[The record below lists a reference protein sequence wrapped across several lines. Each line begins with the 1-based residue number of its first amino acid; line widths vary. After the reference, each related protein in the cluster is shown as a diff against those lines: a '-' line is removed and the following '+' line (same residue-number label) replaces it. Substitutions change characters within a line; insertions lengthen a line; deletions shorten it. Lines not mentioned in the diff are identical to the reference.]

1 MIVVLSDTHSRSGH
15 ELEGR
20 AREAVEAA
28 DAVVHA
34 GDFLNEDALDAFE
47 AVSDRLHA
55 VYGNNATTAVRDR
68 LPPERTFEV
77 AGVRFV
83 LTHGDDRGAT
93 GLSLLGRQQA
103 ADVVVFGHSH
113 RHAVSEGE
121 DVLLLNPGSH
131 ARPRGG
137 LPTHVELRPVK
148 EPDGEGNVDG
158 NEEGRDDERTVEGG
172 EEKVD
177 GWEGKIDVEG
187 AKTEGRLAGEIRHRD
202 GSVVEKFEIG

>member
-1 MIVVLSDTHSRSGH
+1 MIAVLSDTHSTSGH

-20 AREAVEAA
+20 AKRAVEEA

-34 GDFLNEDALDAFE
+34 GDFTTGDALDAFQS
-47 AVSDRLHA
+47 VSDTLYA
-55 VYGNNATTAVRDR
+55 VYGNNAAPEVRDR
-68 LPPERTFEV
+68 LPPERTFE
-77 AGVRFV
+77 AEGVRFV
-83 LTHGDDRGAT
+83 LTHGDDRSAT

-137 LPTHVELRPVK
+137 VPTHAELRPR
-148 EPDGEGNVDG
+148 EANA
-158 NEEGRDDERTVEGG
+158 GG
-172 EEKVD
+172 L
-177 GWEGKIDVEG
+177 
-187 AKTEGRLAGEIRHRD
+187 TGEIRHRD
-202 GSVVEKFEIG
+202 GSIIEEFEIE

>member
-15 ELEGR
+15 ELAGR
-20 AREAVEAA
+20 AKEAVEEAEV
-28 DAVVHA
+28 VVHA

-47 AVSDRLHA
+47 AVSDRLYA
-55 VYGNNATTAVRDR
+55 VYGNNATPGVRDR

-83 LTHGDDRGAT
+83 LTHGDERGAT

-113 RHAVSEGE
+113 RHAATDAEE
-121 DVLLLNPGSH
+121 VLLLNPGSH

-137 LPTHVELRPVK
+137 IPTHAELR
-148 EPDGEGNVDG
+148 ETEDG
-158 NEEGRDDERTVEGG
+158 
-172 EEKVD
+172 
-177 GWEGKIDVEG
+177 
-187 AKTEGRLAGEIRHRD
+187 LAGEIRHRD
-202 GSVVEKFEIG
+202 GSVVEEFEIG

>member
-1 MIVVLSDTHSRSGH
+1 MITVVSDTHSRSGH
-15 ELEGR
+15 ELAGR
-20 AREAVEAA
+20 TEEAVEEA
-28 DAVVHA
+28 DVVVHA
-34 GDFLNEDALDAFE
+34 GDFLNGAALDAFE
-47 AVSDRLHA
+47 AVSDRLYG
-55 VYGNNATTAVRDR
+55 VYGNNATPDVRDR

-77 AGVRFV
+77 EGVRFV

-137 LPTHVELRPVK
+137 VPTHAELRPT
-148 EPDGEGNVDG
+148 DGDAETD
-158 NEEGRDDERTVEGG
+158 
-172 EEKVD
+172 
-177 GWEGKIDVEG
+177 
-187 AKTEGRLAGEIRHRD
+187 ARLSGEIRHRD
-202 GSVVEKFEIG
+202 GSVVESFEIE

>member
-15 ELEGR
+15 ELAGR
-20 AREAVEAA
+20 AAEAVEEAEV
-28 DAVVHA
+28 VVHA
-34 GDFLNEDALDAFE
+34 GDFLNGDSLDAFE
-47 AVSDRLHA
+47 AVSDRLYA
-55 VYGNNATTAVRDR
+55 VYGNNATPEVRDR

-83 LTHGDDRGAT
+83 LTHGDERGAT

-113 RHAVSEGE
+113 RHAATDAE

-137 LPTHVELRPVK
+137 IPTHAELRVV
-148 EPDGEGNVDG
+148 EESDGG
-158 NEEGRDDERTVEGG
+158 GRADAGLV
-172 EEKVD
+172 
-177 GWEGKIDVEG
+177 
-187 AKTEGRLAGEIRHRD
+187 GEIRHRD

>member
-20 AREAVEAA
+20 AREAVEEA

-47 AVSDRLHA
+47 EVSDRLYA
-55 VYGNNATTAVRDR
+55 VYGNNATPEVRDR
-68 LPPERTFEV
+68 LPPKRTFEIE
-77 AGVRFV
+77 GIRFV

-103 ADVVVFGHSH
+103 ADVVAFGHSH

-137 LPTHVELRPVK
+137 LPTHAELRPV
-148 EPDGEGNVDG
+148 EETDGDG
-158 NEEGRDDERTVEGG
+158 GVPADGSGGGKTNGGG
-172 EEKVD
+172 EEAD
-177 GWEGKIDVEG
+177 
-187 AKTEGRLAGEIRHRD
+187 GRLAGEIRHRD
-202 GSVVEKFEIG
+202 GSVVEAFEIR

>member
-1 MIVVLSDTHSRSGH
+1 MITVLSDTHSQSGH

-20 AREAVEAA
+20 AEQAVAAA
-28 DAVVHA
+28 DVVVHA
-34 GDFLNEDALDAFE
+34 GDFVTADALDAFQ
-47 AVSDRLHA
+47 AVSDALYA
-55 VYGNNATTAVRDR
+55 VYGNNATPEVRDR

-103 ADVVVFGHSH
+103 ADAVVFGHSH
-113 RHAVSEGE
+113 RHAVSRGE

-137 LPTHVELRPVK
+137 IPTHAELRPA
-148 EPDGEGNVDG
+148 GED
-158 NEEGRDDERTVEGG
+158 EATDRDADADATFE
-172 EEKVD
+172 
-177 GWEGKIDVEG
+177 
-187 AKTEGRLAGEIRHRD
+187 GEIRHRD
-202 GSVVEKFEIG
+202 GSVVETFEIE

>member
-20 AREAVEAA
+20 AREAVAAA
-28 DAVVHA
+28 DVVVHA
-34 GDFLNEDALDAFE
+34 GDFLNEPALDAFQ
-47 AVSDRLHA
+47 AVSDRLYA
-55 VYGNNATTAVRDR
+55 VYGNNATPGVRER
-68 LPPERTFEV
+68 LPPERTFEA

-121 DVLLLNPGSH
+121 DVLLVNPGSH

-137 LPTHVELRPVK
+137 IPTHVELRPV
-148 EPDGEGNVDG
+148 DSG
-158 NEEGRDDERTVEGG
+158 GG
-172 EEKVD
+172 ENPD
-177 GWEGKIDVEG
+177 
-187 AKTEGRLAGEIRHRD
+187 ARLAGEIRHRD
-202 GSVVEKFEIG
+202 GSVVEAFEIG

>member
-1 MIVVLSDTHSRSGH
+1 MITVLSDTHSQSGH

-20 AREAVEAA
+20 AKRAVEEA

-34 GDFLNEDALDAFE
+34 GDFVTAGALDAFH
-47 AVSDRLHA
+47 AVSDTLYA
-55 VYGNNATTAVRDR
+55 VRGNNATPDVRDR

-93 GLSLLGRQQA
+93 GLSLLGRQRA

-113 RHAVSEGE
+113 RHAVSRGE

-137 LPTHVELRPVK
+137 MPTHAELRPANG
-148 EPDGEGNVDG
+148 EDGATG
-158 NEEGRDDERTVEGG
+158 DDADAEASL
-172 EEKVD
+172 D
-177 GWEGKIDVEG
+177 
-187 AKTEGRLAGEIRHRD
+187 GEIRHRD
-202 GSVVEKFEIG
+202 GSVVETFEIR